1 MSKKILIIDDNQD
14 DAKMLKGVL
23 KDEGFKVYVSN
34 NGYDGLNEAR
44 KLKPDLVL
52 LDLILPDI
60 DGFDVCEEIRKD
72 ESLVHTKIIII
83 SVKSD
88 VEKVGKVLR
97 VKADDYVVKALVE
110 KIPDDLIEKVRILL
124 NIKK

>member
-1 MSKKILIIDDNQD
+1 MSRKILIIDDNQD
-14 DAKMLKGVL
+14 DVEMLKSVL
-23 KDEGFKVYVSN
+23 KSEGFKVHVSN
-34 NGYDGLNEAR
+34 NGHDGLNEAR

-72 ESLVHTKIIII
+72 ENLAHTKIIII

-110 KIPDDLIEKVRILL
+110 KIPDDLMEKVRLLL